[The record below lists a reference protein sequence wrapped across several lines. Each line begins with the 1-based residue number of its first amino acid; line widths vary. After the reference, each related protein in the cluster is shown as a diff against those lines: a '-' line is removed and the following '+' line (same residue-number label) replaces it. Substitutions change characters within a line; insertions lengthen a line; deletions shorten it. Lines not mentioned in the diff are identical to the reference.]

1 MINNKKELDFYLQ
14 ADMMMNRGCFKKSF
28 VRKLYEIWI
37 PDKVMQYLRAM
48 RYYSYYAPPQKKR
61 RIKEDII
68 FTPNDLL
75 QT

>member
-1 MINNKKELDFYLQ
+1 MIKNKDELDFYLK
-14 ADMMMNRGCFKKSF
+14 ADMMMNRGCFRKSLL
-28 VRKLYEIWI
+28 RKLYEIWV
-37 PDKVMQYLRAM
+37 PDEVMQYLKAM
-48 RYYSYYAPPQKKR
+48 RCYSYYAPPQKR